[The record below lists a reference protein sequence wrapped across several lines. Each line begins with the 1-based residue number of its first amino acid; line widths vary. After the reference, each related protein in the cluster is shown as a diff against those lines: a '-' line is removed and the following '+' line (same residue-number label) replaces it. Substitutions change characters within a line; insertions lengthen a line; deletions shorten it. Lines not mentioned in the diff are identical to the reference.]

1 MPLIYIW
8 EVLGGL
14 GLFVLGMKSM
24 SEGLQ
29 KLSGEKLRRSLEKIT
44 GNRLTAALMGSCL
57 ASLLQ
62 SGSAASIL
70 VIGFVNAGLVSM
82 YQALAVLLGTGIGST
97 LAIQFIAFNV
107 SSLALPAIFT
117 GVLLTF
123 FSKRRRIVYLGNL
136 LLGAGLVFL
145 GLQIMEAGFSPI
157 SRNDLLKG
165 LQNNFFSWRISAALL
180 GAFLTIVI
188 QSGSAATGIVMAMAG
203 SGLIS
208 VETGVA
214 MVVGEVLGTALV
226 TVAASVNGSLAAK
239 RTALLYLIINIAA
252 VSLVLLLFPYYLKL
266 VNILS
271 PEMTQRVI
279 TSLPNVSPDEAASML
294 HPQVAHHLANAHT
307 IFNLLNTL
315 LFLPFIGHL
324 ARSVPVIMPGRKR
337 VNENELRPLFIDVRV
352 INTPTIAFLQAK
364 NELKRMVD
372 VTRVMFDEVI
382 EQFYKFDAKKS
393 VRIEHR
399 KEVLTVLQKEIS
411 AFLITLSRQ
420 PLNRQN
426 TMEIPVILHIV
437 NNLKHIGDQS
447 EVILELLRRK
457 KEEKIIFSPAAMSE
471 LRTLAAM
478 VGEMVHL
485 TTGAICD
492 DFTES
497 TEILTDRKKAV
508 NDMQETMLNSH
519 MMRLTGGNC
528 TIAAG
533 MSYSDIISAFV
544 KLSDHVVTL
553 MEMKGELTNVVSDS
567 GN

>member
-29 KLSGEKLRRSLEKIT
+29 KLAGEKLRRSLEKVT

-107 SSLALPAIFT
+107 SSLALPAVFT

-123 FSKRRRIVYLGNL
+123 FSKRRRVVYLGNL

-188 QSGSAATGIVMAMAG
+188 QSGSAATGIVIAMAG
-203 SGLIS
+203 SGVVGIDA
-208 VETGVA
+208 GVA

-226 TVAASVNGSLAAK
+226 TAAASVNGSLAAK
-239 RTALLYLIINIAA
+239 RTALVYLIISIAS
-252 VSLVLLLFPYYLKL
+252 VSGVLLLFPFFLKL
-266 VNILS
+266 VDILS
-271 PEMTQRVI
+271 PEM
-279 TSLPNVSPDEAASML
+279 SLRAISSSPYVPTVDAASAL
-294 HPQVAHHLANAHT
+294 LPDVARHLANAHT
-307 IFNLLNTL
+307 IFNVLNAV
-315 LFLPFIGHL
+315 LFLPFIGIL
-324 ARSVPVIMPGRKR
+324 ARSAPVLMPGSKR
-337 VNENELRPLFIDVRV
+337 VNENELRPLFIDVRI

-372 VTRVMFDEVI
+372 VTRMMFDEVI
-382 EQFYKFDAKKS
+382 EQFYKYDAKKF
-393 VRIEHR
+393 VRIGQR
-399 KEVLTVLQKEIS
+399 QEVLTVLQREIS
-411 AFLITLSRQ
+411 AYLITLSRQ
-420 PLNRQN
+420 TLNRQT
-426 TMEIPVILHIV
+426 TMEIPVILHML
-437 NNLKHIGDQS
+437 NDLKHIGDQN
-447 EVILELLRRK
+447 EAILELLRRK
-457 KEEKIIFSPAAMSE
+457 KEDKIIFTAAAMTE
-471 LRTLAAM
+471 LRDLAAL

-485 TTGAICD
+485 ATGSVSEETSGTSDLLA
-492 DFTES
+492 
-497 TEILTDRKKAV
+497 DRRNAV
-508 NDMQETMLNSH
+508 MAMQETMLNSH
-519 MMRLTGGNC
+519 MKRLTGGKC
-528 TIAAG
+528 TVVAG

-544 KLSDHVVTL
+544 KLSDHAFTL
-553 MEMKGELTNVVSDS
+553 MEMKGELKDVLSDS

>member
-1 MPLIYIW
+1 MPLIFIW

-29 KLSGEKLRRSLEKIT
+29 KLAGERLRRSLEKIT

-97 LAIQFIAFNV
+97 LAIQFIAFHV
-107 SSLALPAIFT
+107 SSLALPAVFV

-123 FSKRRRIVYLGNL
+123 FSKRRRVVYLGNL

-165 LQNNFFSWRISAALL
+165 LQNNFLSWRISAALL

-188 QSGSAATGIVMAMAG
+188 QSGSAATGIVIAMAG
-203 SGLIS
+203 SGLVGID
-208 VETGVA
+208 TGVA

-226 TVAASVNGSLAAK
+226 TVAAAVNGSLAAK
-239 RTALLYLIINIAA
+239 RTALLYLIINIAS
-252 VSLVLLLFPYYLKL
+252 VSVVLLLFPLFLKL
-266 VNILS
+266 VAVFS
-271 PEMTQRVI
+271 PDMTQRVI
-279 TSLPNVSPDEAASML
+279 SSAPYLSTGDAVSAVMP
-294 HPQVAHHLANAHT
+294 HVARHLANAHT
-307 IFNLLNTL
+307 IFNLLNAV
-315 LFLPFIGHL
+315 LFLPFIGFL
-324 ARSVPVIMPGRKR
+324 ARSAPVLMPGTKR
-337 VNENELRPLFIDVRV
+337 VNENELRPLYIDFRV

-372 VTRVMFDEVI
+372 ITRLMFDEVI

-393 VRIEHR
+393 VRIEQR
-399 KEVLTVLQKEIS
+399 KEVLTVLQRDIS

-420 PLNRQN
+420 TLNRQN
-426 TMEIPVILHIV
+426 TMEIPVILHML
-437 NNLKHIGDQS
+437 NDLKHIGDQN
-447 EVILELLRRK
+447 EAILELLRRK
-457 KEEKIIFSPAAMSE
+457 KEEKIIFSPEAMTE
-471 LRTLAAM
+471 LRTLAAL

-485 TTGAICD
+485 ATGVLCEETPGPAD
-492 DFTES
+492 LLS
-497 TEILTDRKKAV
+497 DRKNAV
-508 NDMQETMLNSH
+508 IAMQETMLNSH
-519 MMRLTGGNC
+519 MKRLTAGNC
-528 TIAAG
+528 TVAAG
-533 MSYSDIISAFV
+533 MSYGDIISAFV
-544 KLSDHVVTL
+544 KLSDHAFML
-553 MEMKGELTNVVSDS
+553 MEMKGELIHVVSES

>member
-1 MPLIYIW
+1 MPLIFIW

-29 KLSGEKLRRSLEKIT
+29 KLSGDRLRRSLEKVT

-107 SSLALPAIFT
+107 SSLALPAVFF

-188 QSGSAATGIVMAMAG
+188 QSGSAATGIVIAMAG
-203 SGLIS
+203 SGLVSID
-208 VETGVA
+208 TGVA

-226 TVAASVNGSLAAK
+226 AVAASVSGSLAAK
-239 RTALLYLIINIAA
+239 RTASLYLFINIAA
-252 VSLVLLLFPYYLKL
+252 VSVVLLLFPFFSKL

-271 PEMTQRVI
+271 PELTQDVI
-279 TSLPNVSPDEAASML
+279 SSAPFASSVEASSAVRL
-294 HPQVAHHLANAHT
+294 NVAHHLANAHT
-307 IFNLLNTL
+307 TFNLLNTV
-315 LFLPFIGHL
+315 LFLPFIGFL
-324 ARSVPVIMPGRKR
+324 ARSAPVLMPGRKR

-352 INTPTIAFLQAK
+352 MNTPTIAFLQAK

-372 VTRVMFDEVI
+372 VARMMFDEVI

-393 VRIEHR
+393 VRIGQR
-399 KEVLTVLQKEIS
+399 KEVLTVLQREIS
-411 AFLITLSRQ
+411 VFLIALSRQ

-426 TMEIPVILHIV
+426 TMEIPIILHML
-437 NNLKHIGDQS
+437 NDLKHIGDQN
-447 EVILELLRRK
+447 EAIMGLLRRK
-457 KEEKIIFSPAAMSE
+457 KEEKIIFSPAAMTE

-478 VGEMVHL
+478 VGEMVHIA
-485 TTGAICD
+485 TGEICEEASG
-492 DFTES
+492 TSNLLASRNE
-497 TEILTDRKKAV
+497 AV
-508 NDMQETMLNSH
+508 IAMQETMLNNH
-519 MMRLTGGNC
+519 MKRLTGGNC
-528 TIAAG
+528 TVAAG
-533 MSYSDIISAFV
+533 MSYSDIISAFA
-544 KLSDHVVTL
+544 KLSDHAVML
-553 MEMKGELTNVVSDS
+553 MEMKGELINVVSDS